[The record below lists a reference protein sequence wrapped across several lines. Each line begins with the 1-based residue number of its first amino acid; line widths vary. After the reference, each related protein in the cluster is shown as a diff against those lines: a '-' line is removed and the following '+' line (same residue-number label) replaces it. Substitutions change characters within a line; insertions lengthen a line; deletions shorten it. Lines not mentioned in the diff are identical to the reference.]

1 MGRKPKAE
9 AEKKSD
15 IVKDRVGE
23 KTDLFLCVA
32 LDEAP
37 KA

>member
-23 KTDLFLCVA
+23 KTDLFLCP
-32 LDEAP
+32 EC
-37 KA
+37 